1 MIRLLTP
8 FLVVRVNKVN
18 VEMKHKM
25 VIGKA
30 KPSIPGPSESIL
42 ASGIKNLIIQGMLT
56 TVKEIPRWYFQA
68 VLIWVVQK
76 VLTTMGIESIPIWY
90 ICSTVNPKYLCQ
102 VNIDRNML
110 IINSTYLPI
119 PSRKE
124 INILMGDIKK

>member
-76 VLTTMGIESIPIWY
+76 VLTTMGIESINKGPQ
-90 ICSTVNPKYLCQ
+90 TTNPWI
-102 VNIDRNML
+102 IDV
-110 IINSTYLPI
+110 
-119 PSRKE
+119 
-124 INILMGDIKK
+124 